1 MSSTTQTQTN
11 TSSEQGQTNSVSIRR
26 VLKNRNFLLLWIA
39 QLISLTILNAANYG
53 IIVIVNNTTQSVFMA
68 GLAIISFTLPAVPFS
83 AIAGVIV
90 DRLHK
95 RWVLWLS
102 NLLRMVTMLLMF
114 LSLLFAPTSLW
125 PLFALTFLTSF
136 VGQFFIPAEGSSIP
150 LLVGE
155 RELMAGLS
163 LFNVSLSLSQAL
175 GFLLL
180 GRLVVSIFSPFTIHL
195 GRAAFDVQPI
205 HMLFAIAAVLY
216 LVCAILIL
224 LIPSHAFDEAHVRK
238 PSIKDVHIDIGAML
252 HDLWQDLLAG
262 WKIVKGDTLLLFA
275 VIQLSIIGI
284 LMLLIGELAGGFVQQ
299 VLHRP
304 AEDMSL
310 ILAPAGV
317 GLIGASVLMPRI
329 TERVGKVRLAVI
341 GFIVLAAGFLLLPLT
356 QWVANLINPQHSA
369 TSPLLLWTTIVLVLF
384 LGIAMACVNIPTN
397 TIMQEHA
404 PEAGRA
410 RVLSLQFMLY
420 NAGSIPV
427 LLFAGVIAQYLG
439 FNLLIVLIAIG
450 MLALCW
456 WGSRYI
462 NTDGRPA
469 EKSAKMRG
477 DEGQG

>member
-1 MSSTTQTQTN
+1 MASPTQTG
-11 TSSEQGQTNSVSIRR
+11 TSKSPEQEQSGAGGIRQ
-26 VLKNRNFLLLWIA
+26 VLKNRNFLLLWLA

-53 IIVIVNNTTQSVFMA
+53 LIVLVNDMTHSVFMA

-102 NLLRMVTMLLMF
+102 NVLRMGTMLLMF
-114 LSLLFAPTSLW
+114 LALLLDRTSLW

-136 VGQFFIPAEGSSIP
+136 IGQFFIPAEGSSIP

-195 GRAAFDVQPI
+195 GAAAFNVQPI
-205 HMLFAIAAVLY
+205 DMLFAIAAVLY
-216 LVCAILIL
+216 VVCALLIL
-224 LIPSHAFDEAHVRK
+224 CIPSHAFDEAHVQRYTL
-238 PSIKDVHIDIGAML
+238 KDTHIDIGPML
-252 HDLWQDLLAG
+252 HNLWQDLLAG
-262 WKIVKGDTLLLFA
+262 WQIVRRDSLLLFS
-275 VIQLSIIGI
+275 VVQLSVIGI
-284 LMLLIGELAGGFVQQ
+284 LMLLIGELAGSFVQQ

-310 ILAPAGV
+310 ILAPAGI
-317 GLIGASVLMPRI
+317 GLIGASILMPRI
-329 TERVGKVRLAVI
+329 TERVGKVRLTVI
-341 GFIVLAAGFLLLPLT
+341 GFIVLAAGFLLLPVT
-356 QWVANLINPQHSA
+356 QLVAYLISPQHSA
-369 TSPLLLWTTIVLVLF
+369 TSPLLLWTTIALVLV

-404 PEAGRA
+404 PEEGRA

-427 LLFAGVIAQYLG
+427 LLFAGVLAQYVG
-439 FNLLIVLIAIG
+439 FNLLIILIAIG
-450 MLALCW
+450 MLLLCW

-462 NTDGRPA
+462 YTDKQPAGNTATLP
-469 EKSAKMRG
+469 
-477 DEGQG
+477 

>member
-1 MSSTTQTQTN
+1 MSSTTQTETN
-11 TSSEQGQTNSVSIRR
+11 TSSEQGQTNSVSMRR

-53 IIVIVNNTTQSVFMA
+53 LIVLVNNTTRSVFMA

-95 RWVLWLS
+95 RWVLWFS
-102 NLLRMVTMLLMF
+102 NLLRMGTMLLMF

-136 VGQFFIPAEGSSIP
+136 IGQFFIPAEGSSIP

-163 LFNVSLSLSQAL
+163 LFNISLSLSQAL

-180 GRLVVSIFSPFTIHL
+180 GRLMVSIFSPFTIHL
-195 GRAAFDVQPI
+195 GIATFNVQPI
-205 HMLFAIAAVLY
+205 DMLFAIAAVLY
-216 LVCAILIL
+216 LVCTVLIL
-224 LIPSHAFDEAHVRK
+224 LIPSHAFDEAHVQK
-238 PSIKDVHIDIGAML
+238 PSLKNTHVDIGPML
-252 HDLWQDLLAG
+252 RNLWQDLLAG
-262 WKIVKGDTLLLFA
+262 WQIVRRDSLLLFS
-275 VIQLSIIGI
+275 VVQLSIIGI
-284 LMLLIGELAGGFVQQ
+284 LMLLIGELAGSFVQQ

-310 ILAPAGV
+310 ILAPAGI
-317 GLIGASVLMPRI
+317 GLIGASILMPRT
-329 TERVGKVRLAVI
+329 TERIGKVRLTVV
-341 GFIVLAAGFLLLPLT
+341 GFIVLAAGFLLLPVT

-369 TSPLLLWTTIVLVLF
+369 TSPMLLWTTIALVLI

-404 PEAGRA
+404 PEEGRA

-427 LLFAGVIAQYLG
+427 LLFAGVIAQYVG

-450 MLALCW
+450 MLTLCW

-462 NTDGRPA
+462 YTDMLPTGKFARQSCDDALP
-469 EKSAKMRG
+469 
-477 DEGQG
+477 